1 MSSSDAHPTA
11 WIVLVTGMSG
21 SGKTTAVQSLEDQGF
36 FCIDNLP
43 PSLAKEAVAA
53 CLNARDRRSRI
64 ALVLDARSGQLL
76 EDVPRAVD
84 ELRAAGHVV
93 DVFFLD
99 ASDEVLIRRFSETRR
114 RHPLDGQTLVESIV
128 AERQALIPV
137 RDLATRVL
145 DTSSLNRHELSKL
158 TRDGVAQQS
167 DGKTLSMTLV
177 SFGFKFGLPVGA
189 DMVLDA
195 RHLRNPHFDP
205 VLKAFTGTDRRVRD
219 YVMADDNAREFLH
232 RIHDLL
238 RHLVPLYQR
247 EGKRYLTV
255 AIGCTGG
262 KHRSVTLVEH
272 LNEALSSPPLCEG
285 AVIGVRHR
293 DIER

>member
-1 MSSSDAHPTA
+1 MSSELRA
-11 WIVLVTGMSG
+11 WIALVTGMSG
-21 SGKTTAVQSLEDQGF
+21 SGKTTAVQALEDQGF

-43 PSLAKEAVAA
+43 PKLAKEAVDA

-64 ALVLDARSGQLL
+64 ALVLDARSGHLL
-76 EDVPRAVD
+76 EDVPEVVK
-84 ELRAAGHVV
+84 ELQREGHTI
-93 DVFFLD
+93 DVIFLD

-114 RHPLDGQTLVESIV
+114 RHPLDGGTLTESIV
-128 AERQALIPV
+128 AERAALVPV
-137 RDLATRVL
+137 RGLATRVI
-145 DTSSLNRHELSKL
+145 DTSTLNRHELSRLIKE
-158 TRDGVAQQS
+158 GVAQQS

-177 SFGFKFGLPVGA
+177 SFGYKFGLPVGA
-189 DMVLDA
+189 DMVLDV
-195 RHLRNPHFDP
+195 RHLRNPFFDP
-205 VLKAFTGTDRRVRD
+205 MLKTFTGTDERVRE
-219 YVMADDNAREFLH
+219 YVMQDENAREFL
-232 RIHDLL
+232 RRVHDLL

-272 LNEALSSPPLCEG
+272 LFKALGNPLVVEG